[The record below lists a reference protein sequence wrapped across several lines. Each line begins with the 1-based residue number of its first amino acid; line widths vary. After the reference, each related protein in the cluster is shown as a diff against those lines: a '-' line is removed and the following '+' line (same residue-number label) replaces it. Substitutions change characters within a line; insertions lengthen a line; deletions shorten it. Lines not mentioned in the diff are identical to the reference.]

1 MRRKT
6 RQRASIEAVFRQ
18 AGRPLS
24 AREVLDDAAA
34 VTPGL
39 GIATVYRTIHGL
51 LDDGWLEMVALPDE
65 PPRYELA
72 GKHHHDHFR
81 CRGCTRVFDVED
93 CPVLD
98 ARVPAGFVLEG
109 HSAVL
114 RGLCAACSSPARV
127 RAHRS
132 AVGSRL
138 RARDGRFRQYRLP
151 VTSTSSLPGIT

>member
-6 RQRASIEAVFRQ
+6 RQRSAIEAIFRK

-24 AREVLDDAAA
+24 AREVLEGAAV

-51 LDDGWLEMVALPDE
+51 LEDGWLEAVTLPDE
-65 PPRYELA
+65 PPRYEVA

-81 CRGCTRVFDVED
+81 CRGCARVFDVVE

-98 ARVPAGFVLEG
+98 PRVPRGFVLEG

-114 RGLCAACSSPARV
+114 QGLCAACSCPARV
-127 RAHRS
+127 RGRHSS
-132 AVGSRL
+132 AGSGPPARNSL
-138 RARDGRFRQYRLP
+138 WRAFGGRARGRGRGRRL
-151 VTSTSSLPGIT
+151 S